1 MSEKF
6 QDIGCVHPGE
16 YEPDGLVAGDPCG
29 GCGWKEAQ
37 RGLWNQV
44 RAQLLIGFGEIF
56 TLLRIALEFIA

>member
-1 MSEKF
+1 MDLEYYTGQRIF
-6 QDIGCVHPGE
+6 LGFLGE
-16 YEPDGLVAGDPCG
+16 YEPDGLVAGEPCG

-56 TLLRIALEFIA
+56 TLL